1 MASESLDQMVVSFL
15 ADYES
20 LTNAPSVI
28 GATFSQVASR
38 AEEASSQISESLN
51 VASESFGEIS
61 QAATESGSQS
71 GASMADL
78 IATINDAA
86 DSIVS
91 AINRMQTGFV
101 DVENSVLDASHGM
114 MSSIDTL
121 SSQVLDS
128 SDEIVS
134 SLDKIGSNATTAG
147 ERTRGAFSG
156 FSLSGM
162 TDGLVSAVFK
172 FQMLGQTA
180 MQLGGSLLQPAMDA
194 ENVTTALTTLD
205 GSAAKAAKEMA
216 NLNSFA
222 AKTPFKTL
230 DIDTAAE
237 QLQGFGYK
245 AGQVIPMIKSIGD
258 ALGSVGKETPAELMS
273 VVDIFGKMKSEGK
286 VTAQQMTEL
295 GVHGINAWKALS
307 DGSGKS
313 IKDLKEMVAKGL
325 LPANEAVGWLT
336 KGIEK
341 NPLYAGGMA
350 KQSNTLAGIVS
361 TLSSDWDQFMASII
375 SPALPMLEKG
385 LGKLTDLLSSPSFQK
400 FAGEVGKDI
409 VSALTHFAQT
419 IGNLIS
425 TGQHLVSFFQHNQT
439 AMDALVAILISAAG
453 VILGVL
459 IPAFV
464 GWALAMLPVVA
475 ETLLVAAPFILIGL
489 IVAAVVFGIIEAIQH
504 WGAITKWLSG
514 VWNAIVGFFSGILNA
529 IVGFFKNNWKTI
541 LEILLGPIGL
551 IIHFWTPITHFFQN
565 LGNGIVQV
573 FKNIGQGIWGGIK
586 WAINGVIGLIN
597 DAIGGIDSIGIDIGP
612 VHIHPNIPKIPLLAA
627 GGYVAPGGMAI
638 AGEAGPEVVF
648 GGRGGASV
656 MSAAASR
663 AMLAG
668 QQPIHI
674 HNHIYLDGREITS
687 SVMTRTIDQMRSGH
701 PLGEV
706 A

>member
-1 MASESLDQMVVSFL
+1 MVSESLDQMVVSFL

-28 GATFSQVASR
+28 GSAFSQVAAL
-38 AEEASSQISESLN
+38 AEKSSSQISESMDS
-51 VASESFGEIS
+51 ASQSFGEIS
-61 QAATESGSQS
+61 KAATESGSQS
-71 GASMADL
+71 DAGMADL
-78 IATINDAA
+78 ISTINDAA

-101 DVENSVLDASHGM
+101 DASHGM

-134 SLDKIGSNATTAG
+134 SLDKIGTGAQTAG
-147 ERTRGAFSG
+147 ERARGAFSG
-156 FSLSGM
+156 FSLSGI

-350 KQSNTLAGIVS
+350 KQSDTLAGIVS

-409 VSALTHFAQT
+409 VSALTHFVQT

-514 VWNAIVGFFSGILNA
+514 VWSAIVGFFSGILNA

-541 LEILLGPIGL
+541 VEILLGPIGL

-627 GGYVAPGGMAI
+627 GGYVAPGEMAI
-638 AGEAGPEVVF
+638 AGEVGPELIF
-648 GGRGGASV
+648 GGRSGASV
-656 MSAAASR
+656 MSNAASR

-701 PLGEV
+701 PIGEV